1 MRPWL
6 EHHTR
11 ENITMSLLRLAPLAI
26 ALALAAC
33 TTPEWARRAAP
44 LDTPQ
49 ASGEVTQILR
59 QAKLRA
65 VSLGA
70 VTVAKRAEP
79 VSSETLE
86 AERPMLAEAEVA
98 HLHDTLRAQLQGAAL
113 YDTQSQWLL
122 SSAILHT
129 EMGKTHGTVAA
140 RFTLQ
145 RPDGATAYERDLRA
159 SATWAPALGTAGA
172 RWVAKEQSEVYQ
184 KLTAMLFNDP
194 GFQQALRR

>member
-1 MRPWL
+1 M
-6 EHHTR
+6 R
-11 ENITMSLLRLAPLAI
+11 ENITMSLLRLAPLTI

-59 QAKLRA
+59 QASLRA

-70 VTVAKRAEP
+70 AAVAKRAET
-79 VSSETLE
+79 VNAETLE
-86 AERPMLAEAEVA
+86 TERPLLAEGEVA

-113 YDTQSQWLL
+113 YDTQSPWVL
-122 SSAILHT
+122 SGAVLHT
-129 EMGKTHGTVAA
+129 DLGKTHGTVAA

-145 RPDGATAYERDLRA
+145 RPDGAMAYERDLRA

-172 RWVAKEQSEVYQ
+172 RWVAKEHNAVYQ
-184 KLTAMLFNDP
+184 KLTAMLFSDP
-194 GFQQALRR
+194 AFQQALRR